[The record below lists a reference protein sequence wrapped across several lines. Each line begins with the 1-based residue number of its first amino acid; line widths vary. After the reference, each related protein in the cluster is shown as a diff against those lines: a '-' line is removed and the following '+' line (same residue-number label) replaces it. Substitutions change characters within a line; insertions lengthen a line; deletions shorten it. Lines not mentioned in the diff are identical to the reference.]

1 MYGRKPIHS
10 MAAAACLAVA
20 SAARAQTV
28 NPDDTPKPPSAEE
41 SKAARAGEEQTEL
54 DALSEATRNFA
65 GFRAMDG
72 PIMAGRQAEAAESL
86 ELLRAQPGTLGS
98 DANIALIDPMPGE
111 QCLAPAR
118 NLMEWSAARGI
129 RWAAY
134 DTTVYQWANRSHPD
148 TPGEAGINRFQIG
161 ATAHLG
167 DLFDCGEGIVVAQG
181 RYSSV
186 IGGTP
191 PLSTQI
197 GSPYAVDSDFSLTQ
211 WRLLRLYATQQL
223 GSDDL
228 LLTVGKINPND
239 YIFTNPYAGDETSQ
253 FIAAPLDGSD
263 ALPSGFNNYTL
274 GAVLQWQPS
283 AQTYLNAA
291 FTSPGAGESTGTGV
305 SDLGDGGYWLAVEGG
320 YTFDMPNGGPSRW
333 LAGASVTNAT
343 MDFTVLDGNYASA
356 WSILHAELRPDLGT
370 FVQWSWSDPTVNTIE
385 MELMGGLLWTD
396 IFGAKGGLALGLGGG
411 TSILSGGDSQEIVEL
426 FLRTQ
431 ATPSIQF
438 SVDLQYIPQTV
449 EDPQLDDVFLFAIRQ
464 TLTF

>member
-1 MYGRKPIHS
+1 MR
-10 MAAAACLAVA
+10 
-20 SAARAQTV
+20 
-28 NPDDTPKPPSAEE
+28 PSTEE
-41 SKAARAGEEQTEL
+41 SRAARAGEVQSEL
-54 DALSEATRNFA
+54 EALSEATRNFA
-65 GFRAMDG
+65 GFRAMEG
-72 PIMAGRQAEAAESL
+72 PVMAGRLAEAAESL
-86 ELLRAQPGTLGS
+86 DLLQTQPGTLGS
-98 DANIALIDPMPGE
+98 EANAALIDPMPGE
-111 QCLAPAR
+111 QVLAPAR
-118 NLMEWSAARGI
+118 NLMEWSAQRGI

-134 DTTVYQWANRSHPD
+134 DTTVYQWASRSQPD

-167 DLFDCGEGIVVAQG
+167 DLLGLGKSIVVAQG

-239 YIFTNPYAGDETSQ
+239 YIFANPYAGDETSQ

-263 ALPSGFNNYTL
+263 ALPAGFNNYTL
-274 GAVLQWQPS
+274 GTALQWQPS
-283 AQTYLNAA
+283 AQTYINTVL
-291 FTSPGAGESTGTGV
+291 TSPGAGASTGTGI
-305 SDLGDGGYWLAVEGG
+305 SDVGDGGYFLAVEAG
-320 YTFDMPNGGPSRW
+320 YTIDLPRGGPSRW
-333 LAGASVTNAT
+333 LAGASVTNT
-343 MDFTVLDGNYASA
+343 NMDFTVLNGNYASA

-370 FVQWSWSDPTVNTIE
+370 FVQWSWSDPTINPIE

-396 IFGAKGGLALGLGGG
+396 ILGTKGGLAMGLGGG
-411 TSILSGGDSQEIVEL
+411 TSIMSGGDSQEIVEL
-426 FLRTQ
+426 FFRTQ

-438 SVDLQYIPQTV
+438 SIDLQYIPQTV
-449 EDPQLDDVFLFAIRQ
+449 QVPEQDDVFLFAIRQ